1 MNRMMRG
8 SLIVFSLL
16 IIGLIVSITGTIS
29 AKATKTEVT
38 GQASL
43 TQIIDLQF
51 FNDEAGGL
59 HIRNLVLAGNFSLTG
74 DGINIEGTLIE
85 EIIANLDETL
95 SGPAHA
101 SFTVTIDGEETV
113 IWEGH
118 ASGQAVGLST
128 SGKAVAQGSGPFA
141 GMKLKFSFEET
152 SFLIYSLEGH
162 ILDPHGN

>member
-38 GQASL
+38 GQATL
-43 TQIIDLQF
+43 TQVIDLQF
-51 FNDEAGGL
+51 FYDEAGGL
-59 HIRNLVLAGNFSLTG
+59 HIRNLVLAGDFSLTG

-118 ASGQAVGLST
+118 ASGQAVGLT
-128 SGKAVAQGSGPFA
+128 GGDFDADKKP
-141 GMKLKFSFEET
+141 E
-152 SFLIYSLEGH
+152 
-162 ILDPHGN
+162 